1 MPFVGNRTIYAN
13 FNLKGLQDPESN
25 YYNYNE
31 TPFNILNNISETINL
46 RVDNSYNPFSLSFSV
61 NGVDGIGFTDNTFN
75 LNKFYFE
82 NQKIY
87 FIAKIKSNSNEPLK
101 YFPKIKQ
108 GRSKN
113 QISLSA
119 INGNGNLVNATFHTN
134 HNIDSE
140 AGGYFKGF
148 AIFDKPYDNIKIK
161 GEVSTI
167 YTDSIDY
174 KTNARNGILSGETT
188 SFDIYPKKGKNVYR
202 KINEDN
208 DQKENYKK
216 LIFQN
221 ILAEKNS
228 FFDNFLGSIVGDISG
243 SPNNLGTKIYE
254 KISNLPSN
262 NTDLN
267 YSNVRSLISM
277 LESTDIDI
285 EKYFINIPPSLQRV
299 VDNLSVPASLQLGA
313 VNNFNENFDNK
324 GYENS
329 KIYGTNKGA
338 ELDFNTTLLEF
349 GEGSTKIIAY
359 EKFSENYTILDTNL
373 LSTNDFRYN
382 QGNTNT
388 YSLSD
393 YDRSWGWNLIVPND
407 IFDNKNFIILEKNT
421 VDTKGNTLSAGLFT
435 LQNNLHRLLDQKF
448 DSIKGDPN
456 TIKNFYKFYEYK
468 DGIEGTFQQQFI
480 DYSNPATEIEAITSF
495 GQFNDSGGLID
506 QLVMQNMYSGLSL
519 LSS

>member
-1 MPFVGNRTIYAN
+1 MPFIGNRTIYAN

-25 YYNYNE
+25 YYNYNQ
-31 TPFNILNNISETINL
+31 TPFNVLNNISETINL
-46 RVDNSYNPFSLSFSV
+46 RVDTSRNPFSLSFSV

-87 FIAKIKSNSNEPLK
+87 FVAKIKSNSNEPLK
-101 YFPKIKQ
+101 YFPKLKQ
-108 GRSKN
+108 GVGEN

-119 INGNGNLVNATFHTN
+119 ISNGNLVNATFHTN

-148 AIFDKPYDNIKIK
+148 AIFDRPYNNVKIK

-167 YTDSIDY
+167 FTDSIDY
-174 KTNARNGILSGETT
+174 KTNAKKGILSGETT
-188 SFDIYPKKGKNVYR
+188 LFDIYPTKGKNIYR

-243 SPNNLGTKIYE
+243 SPNNLGNKIYE
-254 KISNLPSN
+254 KISNMPSN
-262 NTDLN
+262 NADLN

-299 VDNLSVPASLQLGA
+299 IDNLSVPASLQLGT
-313 VNNFNENFDNK
+313 VNNFNQNFDDK
-324 GYENS
+324 GYQNS
-329 KIYGTNKGA
+329 KIYGINKGA
-338 ELDFNTTLLEF
+338 ELDFDTTLLEF

-359 EKFSENYTILDTNL
+359 EKFSENYTLLDTNL
-373 LSTNDFRYN
+373 LSTVDFRYN
-382 QGNTNT
+382 RDNTNT

-393 YDRSWGWNLIVPND
+393 YDSSWGWNLIVPNQ
-407 IFDNKNFIILEKNT
+407 IFENKDFISLEKNT

-435 LQNNLHRLLDQKF
+435 LQDNLHQLLDQKY
-448 DSIKGDPN
+448 DSSIRLDV
-456 TIKNFYKFYEYK
+456 IKNLYKFYEYK
-468 DGIEGTFQQQFI
+468 DVIEGSFQQQFI
-480 DYSNPATEIEAITSF
+480 DYGNPATEIEAITSI

>member
-1 MPFVGNRTIYAN
+1 MPFIGNRTIYAN

-25 YYNYNE
+25 YYNYNQ
-31 TPFNILNNISETINL
+31 TPFNVLNNISENINL
-46 RVDNSYNPFSLSFSV
+46 RVNASRNPYSLSFSV

-82 NQKIY
+82 KQKIY
-87 FIAKIKSNSNEPLK
+87 FVAKIKSNSNDPLK
-101 YFPKIKQ
+101 YFPKLKQ
-108 GRSKN
+108 GRGEN
-113 QISLSA
+113 LISLSA
-119 INGNGNLVNATFHTN
+119 ISNGNLVNATFHTN

-148 AIFDKPYDNIKIK
+148 AIFDKPYDNVKIK
-161 GEVSTI
+161 GEVPTF
-167 YTDSIDY
+167 YTDTNDY
-174 KTNARNGILSGETT
+174 TTNAKKGILSGETT
-188 SFDIYPKKGKNVYR
+188 LFDVYPTKGKNVYR
-202 KINEDN
+202 KVNEDN

-221 ILAEKNS
+221 ILAEKNT

-262 NTDLN
+262 NADLN

-299 VDNLSVPASLQLGA
+299 IDNLSVPASLQLGS
-313 VNNFNENFDNK
+313 VNNFNQNFDNK

-338 ELDFNTTLLEF
+338 ELDFDTTLLEF

-359 EKFSENYTILDTNL
+359 EKFSENYTLLDTNL

-382 QGNTNT
+382 LDTTNT

-393 YDRSWGWNLIVPND
+393 YDSSWGWNLIVPNQ
-407 IFDNKNFIILEKNT
+407 IFDNKDFITLEKNT
-421 VDTKGNTLSAGLFT
+421 VDAKGNPLSAGFFT
-435 LQNNLHRLLDQKF
+435 FQDNLHRLLDQKY
-448 DSIKGDPN
+448 DSSIRLD
-456 TIKNFYKFYEYK
+456 TIKKLYKFYEYK
-468 DGIEGTFQQQFI
+468 DDIEGTFEQQFI
-480 DYSNPATEIEAITSF
+480 DYSNPATKIEPITSF
-495 GQFNDSGGLID
+495 GQFIDSGGLID